1 MNLTTRA
8 KNIIVTP
15 DTEWPVIAAETT
27 PARDLI
33 LGYVL
38 PLAAIGAIAA
48 FIGGSIIGMSMPY
61 VGTYRVPIVS
71 GLVGVILALAMAVVG
86 VFVLAFIIDALAPT
100 FGAQKSQSQA
110 LKLAAYSYTPA
121 WIAGIFQIFPVL
133 AILALLGALYGFYLL
148 YRGIPVLMKAPPEK
162 AMPYTAVVVVAAVVL
177 FFVLA
182 MITGMFMATTGAVAG
197 AGANSGEVQFDPNSP
212 MGKLEA
218 LGRELE
224 KSNEKA
230 EEARKAGD
238 TEGEA
243 AAALGGLAALL
254 GGGSRVE
261 PVSPDELAAYAP
273 DTLAGLPRKSRNSER
288 GGLAGLQATTVEAE
302 YGDDAGKSLRLEMTD
317 TGGIGGVMGL
327 ASWAGAEGTKDDEE
341 ATERTSRVD
350 GRLVHERVS
359 KTGGT
364 NEFSIVVADRFVVT
378 AKGDGIDIDT
388 LKAAVGSID
397 LQKLESLKKPS

>member
-8 KNIIVTP
+8 KNIIVSP

-38 PLAAIGAIAA
+38 PLAAIGAIAG
-48 FIGGSIIGMSMPY
+48 FIGGSIVGMSLPY
-61 VGTYRVPIVS
+61 VGTYRVPIAS
-71 GLVGVILALAMAVVG
+71 GLVTAILALAMAVAG
-86 VFVLAFIIDALAPT
+86 VFILAFIIDALAPT
-100 FGAQKSQSQA
+100 FGAQKNQAQA

-121 WIAGIFQIFPVL
+121 WIAAVFQILPVL
-133 AILALLGALYGFYLL
+133 GILALLGALYGFYLL
-148 YRGIPVLMKAPPEK
+148 YRGIPVLMKAPPDK
-162 AMPYTAVVVVAAVVL
+162 AMPYTAVVVVAAIVL

-182 MITGMFMATTGAVAG
+182 MITGMFVATSASV

-218 LGRELE
+218 LSRELE
-224 KSNEKA
+224 KSNEKV

-261 PVSPDELAAYAP
+261 PVSPDDLASYAP
-273 DTLAGLPRKSRNSER
+273 DTLAGLPRQRRNSQR

-302 YGDDAGKSLRLEMTD
+302 YGDDAGKSLRLELTD
-317 TGGIGGVMGL
+317 TGGISGVMGL
-327 ASWAGAEGTKDDEE
+327 AAWAGAEGTKDDAE

-364 NEFSIVVADRFVVT
+364 NEFSVVIADRFVVT
-378 AKGDGIDIDT
+378 AKGDGIDIGT

-397 LQKLESLKKPS
+397 LRKLESLKKPS